1 MSAAAERDEHGAHHE
16 RREDAERE
24 HALLVLG
31 WHRERGHDHDE
42 TKRLSTER
50 LFSTR

>member
-1 MSAAAERDEHGAHHE
+1 MMSTLCWCSLGTAK
-16 RREDAERE
+16 
-24 HALLVLG
+24 VLMMMTK
-31 WHRERGHDHDE
+31 